1 MGIFGWVF
9 YCQPCGQ
16 EEEYY
21 GNIAD
26 MGGAASSADDVL
38 GRGSGRIKGL
48 PLIPGMDPEDRVENA
63 GDAASRPSIPGLDFQ
78 VRRANQVCVAHHSFR
93 RVADLRINKNADPDP
108 SFSLQCGSGSSFSL
122 QCGSGSSFS
131 LQCGSGSSF
140 SL

>member
-1 MGIFGWVF
+1 VGIFGWVF

-26 MGGAASSADDVL
+26 MGGAASSADDVIG

-78 VRRANQVCVAHHSFR
+78 VRATNQACVAQS
-93 RVADLRINKNADPDP
+93 P
-108 SFSLQCGSGSSFSL
+108 QGCGSL
-122 QCGSGSSFS
+122 H
-131 LQCGSGSSF
+131 
-140 SL
+140 

>member
-1 MGIFGWVF
+1 VGIFGWVF

-78 VRRANQVCVAHHSFR
+78 VRGLIKPAWHITVSR
-93 RVADLRINKNADPDP
+93 RVADPHY
-108 SFSLQCGSGSSFSL
+108 
-122 QCGSGSSFS
+122 
-131 LQCGSGSSF
+131 
-140 SL
+140 